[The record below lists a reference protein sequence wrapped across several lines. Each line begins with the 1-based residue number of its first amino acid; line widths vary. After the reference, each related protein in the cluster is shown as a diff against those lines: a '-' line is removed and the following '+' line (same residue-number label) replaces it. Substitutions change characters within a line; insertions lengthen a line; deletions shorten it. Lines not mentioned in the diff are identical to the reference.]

1 MAWYHEIASGL
12 AALVGRRR
20 QDAEMDEEMRFHLDM
35 EARRHMNEGMS
46 EREARRVARREF
58 GGVERHKDDT
68 RDERGASTFFDA
80 LGDVRFALRS
90 LRHRPGL
97 TAAATI
103 TLAIGIGATS
113 TVFGVV
119 KHALL
124 TPLPYSQPGQLVG
137 VWSAWKG
144 FERTWLSYDEWEGW
158 KARVHAF
165 ADIGLYTDASATIDG
180 ATPERVRSGLVQA
193 NVFPILGVRLDRGR
207 TFTAEEDRPNGPR
220 VTVLSYELW
229 QRRFNG
235 DPSIV
240 GKRIQ
245 VSGADMSVVG
255 VTPAGFQMPLD
266 YTAGEHTDIYFPLA
280 TDAANEGALPGPEFP
295 KGGSNHGYYGIA
307 RLAPGSTA
315 AAANR
320 QLHDIVAELE
330 KFGYMANVGFHA
342 YVIPMD
348 EQVMG
353 RVRPVLLVVFGAV
366 VLVLLISCANVAG
379 LLLVRGEARRRELAV
394 RVALGAGTKRLARLL
409 VTESALLAVFGGAMG
424 LGLASITVR
433 LLRSNAPA
441 GLPRLTETSIDW
453 VVLLFALVV
462 SIVTALLTGIL
473 PLANATQLALSGEL
487 REGGRGS
494 TAGRARLR
502 WRQALVAIEVALAVV
517 LVAGAGLMIRT
528 VRNLLNVDPGFR
540 SEGVLT
546 MRISTPSVFYPDSVR
561 VAAFWDDLQ
570 RRVAALPGVKHVGG
584 VRLLPLASE
593 MGDWGLRV
601 EGYTPPPNQ
610 GTPGDWQV
618 VTPGYF
624 ETLGLTLRQGRTF
637 TTSDDMRAPLAM
649 IVNRTFEQQYF
660 AGRRALGGRVRIGG
674 SDSTKWYTIV
684 GVVDDVR
691 HNALIGTVK
700 PQFYATLAQFA
711 VAPGNTRRTMSLVV
725 KTDGGGDPK
734 KLISSVRAQVRAIDP
749 RLPVSEVR
757 TMRDIV
763 DAAIGG
769 QRFAAETLGVFGFV
783 ALLLSAIGIFGIV
796 SQVVASRL
804 HELGIRAALGAT
816 PMDLMTMA
824 LGSGV
829 RQAMIGLAIGV
840 VAALMLTRVLHS
852 LLHGVTPT
860 DPLTFIAVVVVTG
873 LVAVVASVA
882 PAGRAARVDP
892 NAVLRVE

>member
-1 MAWYHEIASGL
+1 MAWYHEVGSSL
-12 AALVGRRR
+12 AALVKRRR
-20 QDAEMDEEMRFHLDM
+20 QDADMDEEMRFHIDM
-35 EARRHMNEGMS
+35 ETQRHRSEGMS
-46 EREARRVARREF
+46 EREARRIARREF

-124 TPLPYSQPGQLVG
+124 TPLPYANPEGVVG

-144 FERTWLSYDEWEGW
+144 FDRTWLSYDEWEGW
-158 KARVHAF
+158 KARVKAF
-165 ADIGLYTDASATIDG
+165 GDIGLYTDNAATIDG
-180 ATPERVRSGLVQA
+180 DSPERVRSSLMQG
-193 NVFPILGVRLDRGR
+193 NVFSILGVRLERGR
-207 TFTAEEDRPNGPR
+207 GFTADEDQPGGPR

-229 QRRFNG
+229 QRRFGG
-235 DPSIV
+235 DPAIV

-245 VSGADMSVVG
+245 ISGIERTVVG

-266 YTAGEHTDIYFPLA
+266 YSAGERTDVYFPLA
-280 TDAANEGALPGPEFP
+280 TNAKDEGALPGPAFP
-295 KGGSNHGYYGIA
+295 KGGSSHGYYGVA
-307 RLAPGSTA
+307 RLAPGATA
-315 AAANR
+315 AAANS
-320 QLHDIVAELE
+320 QLRDIVAELE

-342 YVIPMD
+342 FVIPMN
-348 EQVMG
+348 EQIMG

-366 VLVLLISCANVAG
+366 VLVLLIACANVAG

-394 RVALGAGTKRLARLL
+394 RAALGAGTKRLARLL
-409 VTESALLAVFGGAMG
+409 VTESALLAGIGGAMG
-424 LGLASITVR
+424 LGLAWITVR

-453 VVLLFALVV
+453 AVLLFALLV

-473 PLANATQLALSGEL
+473 PLAHATHLALSGEL

-494 TAGRARLR
+494 TTGRARLR
-502 WRQALVAIEVALAVV
+502 WRQALVAVEVALAVV

-528 VRNLLNVDPGFR
+528 VRNLLDVDPGFR
-540 SEGVLT
+540 ADGVLT
-546 MRISTPSVFYPDSVR
+546 MRITTPQVFYPDSLR
-561 VAAFWDDLQ
+561 VVAFWDELQ
-570 RRVAALPGVKHVGG
+570 RRVAALPGVKRVAA
-584 VRLLPLASE
+584 VRLLPLATE
-593 MGDWGLRV
+593 MGDWGLGI
-601 EGYTPPPNQ
+601 EGYTPPPGQ
-610 GTPGDWQV
+610 GAPGDWQI

-624 ETLGLTLRQGRTF
+624 ETMGLTLREGRTF
-637 TTSDDMRAPLAM
+637 TTGDDMQAPLAM
-649 IVNRTFEQQYF
+649 IVNRAFEKQYF
-660 AGRRALGGRVRIGG
+660 AGRHALGARVRIGG
-674 SDSTKWYTIV
+674 SDSTKNYRIV
-684 GVVDDVR
+684 GIVDDVR

-700 PQFYATLAQFA
+700 PQFYVTHAQFA
-711 VAPGNTRRTMSLVV
+711 VATGNTRRLMSLVV
-725 KTDGGGDPK
+725 KTDGDPTR
-734 KLISSVRAQVRAIDP
+734 LVSAVRAQVKAIDP
-749 RLPVSEVR
+749 RLPVSEIR

-769 QRFAAETLGVFGFV
+769 QRFAMETLGVFGVV

-816 PMDLMTMA
+816 PVDLMTMA

-829 RQAMIGLAIGV
+829 RQAMLGLAIGI
-840 VAALMLTRVLHS
+840 VAALMLTRVLSS
-852 LLHGVTPT
+852 LLHGVSPT
-860 DPLTFIAVVVVTG
+860 DPLTFAAVVVVTG
-873 LVAVVASVA
+873 LVAVIASVA

>member
-1 MAWYHEIASGL
+1 MAWYHEVASSL
-12 AALVGRRR
+12 AALVGKKR
-20 QDAEMDEEMRFHLDM
+20 QDTDMDEEMRFHLDM
-35 EARRHMNEGMS
+35 ETERHRGEGLS
-46 EREARRVARREF
+46 DKEARRLARQEF
-58 GGVERHKDDT
+58 GGVERHKDDM

-80 LGDVRFALRS
+80 LGYLRFALRS

-124 TPLPYSQPGQLVG
+124 TPLPYADPEHVVG

-144 FERTWLSYDEWEGW
+144 FDRTWMSYDEWEGW
-158 KARVHAF
+158 KARVKAF
-165 ADIGLYTDASATIDG
+165 ADIGLYTDNAATIDG
-180 ATPERVRSGLVQA
+180 DSPERVRSTLMQA
-193 NVFPILGVRLDRGR
+193 NVFSILGVRLDRGR
-207 TFTAEEDRPNGPR
+207 GFTADEDRPGGPR
-220 VTVLSYELW
+220 VAVLSYELW
-229 QRRFNG
+229 QRRYAG
-235 DPSIV
+235 DPTIV
-240 GKRIQ
+240 GRRIQ
-245 VSGADMSVVG
+245 ISGIERTVVG
-255 VTPAGFQMPLD
+255 ITPAGFQMPLD
-266 YTAGEHTDIYFPLA
+266 YSAGEHTDVYFPLA
-280 TDAANEGALPGPEFP
+280 TNAKDEGALPGPEFP
-295 KGGSNHGYYGIA
+295 KGGSSHGFYGIA
-307 RLAPGSTA
+307 RLAPGSSA

-320 QLHDIVAELE
+320 QLRDIVAELE
-330 KFGYMANVGFHA
+330 KFGYMSNVGFHA
-342 YVIPMD
+342 FVIPMN
-348 EQVMG
+348 EQIMG

-366 VLVLLISCANVAG
+366 VLVLLIACANVAG

-409 VTESALLAVFGGAMG
+409 VTESALLATWGGAMG
-424 LGLASITVR
+424 LGLAWLTVR

-453 VVLLFALVV
+453 VVLLFALAISV
-462 SIVTALLTGIL
+462 VTALLTGII

-494 TAGRARLR
+494 TVGRGRLR

-528 VRNLLNVDPGFR
+528 VRNLLNVDPGFHAD
-540 SEGVLT
+540 GVLT
-546 MRISTPSVFYPDSVR
+546 MRISTPQVFYPDSVR
-561 VAAFWDDLQ
+561 VIAFWDDLQ
-570 RRVAALPGVKHVGG
+570 RRVAALPGVKRVAA
-584 VRLLPLASE
+584 VRLLPLATE
-593 MGDWGLRV
+593 MGDWGLGI
-601 EGYTPPPNQ
+601 EGYTPPPGQ
-610 GTPGDWQV
+610 GAPGDWQI

-624 ETLGLTLRQGRTF
+624 ETMGLTVREGRTLN
-637 TTSDDMRAPLAM
+637 SGDDMQAPLAM
-649 IVNRTFEQQYF
+649 VVNRAFEKQYF
-660 AGRRALGGRVRIGG
+660 AGRHAMGARVRIGG
-674 SDSTKWYTIV
+674 SDSTKNYHIV
-684 GVVDDVR
+684 GIVDDVR

-700 PQFYATLAQFA
+700 PQFYVTLGQFA
-711 VAPGNTRRTMSLVV
+711 VAPGNTRRLMSLVV
-725 KTDGGGDPK
+725 KTDGDPK
-734 KLISSVRAQVRAIDP
+734 RLVSAVRAQVKAIDP
-749 RLPVSEVR
+749 RLPVSEIR

-769 QRFAAETLGVFGFV
+769 QRFAMETLGVFGLV

-824 LGSGV
+824 LRSGV
-829 RQAMIGLAIGV
+829 RQAMVGLVIGI
-840 VAALMLTRVLHS
+840 VAALMLTRVLAT

-860 DPLTFIAVVVVTG
+860 DPLTFAAVVVVTG
-873 LVAVVASVA
+873 LVAVIASVA

-892 NAVLRVE
+892 NTVLRVD

>member
-1 MAWYHEIASGL
+1 MAWYHEIASAL

-20 QDAEMDEEMRFHLDM
+20 QDTEMDEEMQYHLDM
-35 EARRHMNEGMS
+35 SARQHRDAGMS
-46 EREARRVARREF
+46 EREARRRARRDF
-58 GGVERHKDDT
+58 GGVERHKDDM
-68 RDERGASTFFDA
+68 RDERGAGAFFDA
-80 LGDVRFALRS
+80 LGDLRFALRS

-119 KHALL
+119 KRVLL
-124 TPLPYSQPGQLVG
+124 TPLPYNEPERVVG

-144 FERTWLSYDEWEGW
+144 FDRTWLSYDEWEGW

-165 ADIGLYTDASATIDG
+165 ADIGLYSDGSATIDG
-180 ATPERVRSGLVQA
+180 DSPERVRSAQVQA

-207 TFTAEEDRPNGPR
+207 GFTAEEDRPNGPR
-220 VTVLSYELW
+220 VAVLSYELW
-229 QRRFNG
+229 QRRFGG

-245 VSGADMSVVG
+245 ISGADQTVVG

-266 YTAGEHTDIYFPLA
+266 YSAGERTDMYFPLA
-280 TDAANEGALPGPEFP
+280 TDAQNEGALPGPEFP

-307 RLAPGSTA
+307 RLAPGATA

-320 QLHDIVAELE
+320 QLRDIVAELE
-330 KFGYMANVGFHA
+330 KFGYMSGAGFHA
-342 YVIPMD
+342 FVIPMD

-379 LLLVRGEARRRELAV
+379 LLLVRGETRRRELAV
-394 RVALGAGTKRLARLL
+394 RVALGAGTNRLARLL
-409 VTESALLAVFGGAMG
+409 VTESALLAFFGGATG
-424 LGLASITVR
+424 IGLAWLTVR

-453 VVLLFALVV
+453 VVLLFAFVV
-462 SIVTALLTGIL
+462 AGVTALLTGVL
-473 PLANATQLALSGEL
+473 PLAHATHLALSGEL

-494 TAGRARLR
+494 TIGRARLR
-502 WRQALVAIEVALAVV
+502 WRQALVAVEVALAVV

-528 VRNLLNVDPGFR
+528 VQNLLNVDPGFR
-540 SEGVLT
+540 ADGVLT

-561 VAAFWDDLQ
+561 VVAFWDDVQ
-570 RRVAALPGVKHVGG
+570 RRVASLPGVKRVAA

-601 EGYTPPPNQ
+601 EGYAPPPNR

-624 ETLGLTLRQGRTF
+624 ETMGLTLREGRTF
-637 TTSDDMRAPLAM
+637 TMGDDMRAPLAM
-649 IVNRTFEQQYF
+649 IVNRAFEQQYF

-674 SDSTKWYTIV
+674 SDSTKTYTIV

-691 HNALIGTVK
+691 HNALVGTVK

-711 VAPGNTRRTMSLVV
+711 VAPGSTRRAMSLVV
-725 KTDGGGDPK
+725 KADGDPK
-734 KLISSVRAQVRAIDP
+734 KLVSAVRAQVKAADP

-757 TMRDIV
+757 TMREIV

-769 QRFAAETLGVFGFV
+769 QRFAMETLGVFGLV
-783 ALLLSAIGIFGIV
+783 ALLVSAIGIFGIV

-824 LGSGV
+824 LGSGL
-829 RQAMIGLAIGV
+829 RQAMAGLVIGI
-840 VAALMLTRVLHS
+840 VAALMLTRVLGT

-860 DPLTFIAVVVVTG
+860 DPLTFGAVVVVTG
-873 LVAVVASVA
+873 LVAVIASVA

-892 NAVLRVE
+892 NEVLRVE